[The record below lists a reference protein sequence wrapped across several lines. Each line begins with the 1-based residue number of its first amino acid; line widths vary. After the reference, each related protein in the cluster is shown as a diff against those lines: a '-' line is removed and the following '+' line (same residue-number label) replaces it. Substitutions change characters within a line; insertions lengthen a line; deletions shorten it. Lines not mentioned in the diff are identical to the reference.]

1 MRSWI
6 LYFRTRQPLC
16 NMLSVPSISKS
27 TTPSGVS
34 LAPSS
39 SSKSAQK
46 SQTAGGAGAKAKAGR
61 DFDSE
66 KNTKGSRVPGSCDLC
81 KRRKS
86 MYPSRPL
93 ISRPPNSRVP
103 PVRCKG
109 SLLRLL
115 PSLFTMKLFH
125 SGQAI
130 VARCPTIDAAIASS
144 TDTSVRTRRWLRCV
158 FTFWCLS

>member
-1 MRSWI
+1 
-6 LYFRTRQPLC
+6 
-16 NMLSVPSISKS
+16 MLSVPLTSNS
-27 TTPSGVS
+27 TPSGVS
-34 LAPSS
+34 LASSS

-46 SQTAGGAGAKAKAGR
+46 TQTAGGAGAKAKAGR

-93 ISRPPNSRVP
+93 ISCPSNSHVP

-109 SLLRLL
+109 SFLV
-115 PSLFTMKLFH
+115 SYSVSFTTKFFH
-125 SGQAI
+125 SEQAI

-144 TDTSVRTRRWLRCV
+144 TDTSVRTRQWLRY
-158 FTFWCLS
+158 FLPSSIYPELLIPNATSSR

>member
-1 MRSWI
+1 
-6 LYFRTRQPLC
+6 
-16 NMLSVPSISKS
+16 MLSVPS

-34 LAPSS
+34 LASSS

-46 SQTAGGAGAKAKAGR
+46 TQTAGGVKAKAKAGR

-93 ISRPPNSRVP
+93 ISCLPNSRVL
-103 PVRCKG
+103 PVRCKDP
-109 SLLRLL
+109 LLHLL
-115 PSLFTMKLFH
+115 PGFFYNLFH

-130 VARCPTIDAAIASS
+130 VARCPTIDVAIASS
-144 TDTSVRTRRWLRCV
+144 MDTSVRTRWWLRCV
-158 FTFWCLS
+158 LTFWYLF